1 MSAGLRL
8 RVRTPQGLLIDRQVE
23 AISAEDH
30 DGWFG
35 LRPGRRGLVAALP
48 PGLLVFREPAGP
60 EAAREW
66 FVAHAGGLLDLGGA
80 PGGDGAREPGE
91 CRVMTL
97 EAVVSSDLE
106 QVAAEV
112 ERHVATRTARGQ
124 RQRDVLQDLAREA
137 LRRLA
142 REARTP

>member
-1 MSAGLRL
+1 MSAALRL
-8 RVRTPQGLLIDRQVE
+8 RVRTPDGLLVDREVQAVG
-23 AISAEDH
+23 AEDL

-48 PGLLVFREPAGP
+48 PGLLVFRDPAG
-60 EAAREW
+60 EW
-66 FVAHAGGLLDLGGA
+66 FVAHAGGLLDLA
-80 PGGDGAREPGE
+80 NGE

-106 QVAAEV
+106 QVAELV
-112 ERHVATRTARGQ
+112 DRHVSSRASRGQ
-124 RQRDVLQDLAREA
+124 RQRGVLHDLAREA

-142 REARTP
+142 QEARAL